1 MYCLVYFRFVEL
13 IVTIFVFLNVI
24 LEDVFSNSCYAH
36 FHLLS
41 YMTTTTVFPHVN
53 CVYFTIYRCYRGLL
67 VLIICSLSAY
77 GKEFARMKK
86 FNLKTW
92 DL

>member
-13 IVTIFVFLNVI
+13 IITIFVLSWKMF
-24 LEDVFSNSCYAH
+24 FSNSCYAH